1 MISAIKKW
9 IGLDIQEER
18 YAYADD
24 PRFGYTHHAHVPD
37 TWVKTTCGY
46 CSVGCGMLLG
56 VKDNKVVTVRGDDDH
71 PVNDG
76 KLCPKGLSEHYFLTA
91 ANRAQKPLM
100 RGTDGLLVPAG
111 WDAALDTFAKRTR
124 DLKERHGPGAFAVLS
139 TGQLVTEEFY
149 ALGKLVRL
157 GMGLSHYD
165 GNTTLCMAS
174 AVAGYRQSFG
184 SDGPPGSYKGLEEAD
199 LIFLMGANIADNH
212 PILWHRLMKN
222 ENRTLIVSDPRKTK
236 TAMFA
241 DLYLPVKP
249 RGDIDLLNGLIH
261 LLIKWDAVDHEYIQ
275 KHTVGWE
282 ALKRH
287 ARRYVPELV
296 ARRTGIAPDVIERTA
311 RLIADSK
318 NAYFAWTMG
327 VNHSTQGTDTVS
339 LINTLALIT
348 GNIGRTGAAPMS
360 ITGQCNAMGTR
371 EFGFTASMPG
381 YRKYDSA
388 NDRADLAKIFGIAP
402 AELPAERGRAYP
414 DIIDGILDG
423 TIRGLWI
430 IGTNPVVSFP
440 DRKRLEK
447 ALAQLDFLV
456 VQDGFHPTPT
466 SEFAHLVLPAG
477 MWGEKDGS
485 YTNSE
490 RRASRVLAGVKPP
503 GDAKSDFDIFLA
515 IARALGVAEKLFP
528 GWTSPADAFAE
539 MREVSRDR
547 LCDYSGMTYE
557 KMEAQGGLQW
567 PCNDAHP
574 DGADSLYGDAAFRTD
589 DKRAKLFFVKSQK
602 MPERTTNS
610 FPLILNTGRTVEH
623 WHTRTKTGVVP
634 LLEKLAPSAWV
645 EIHPK
650 TAAFYE
656 IGPRDKVSLRSVRGR
671 VENLIVRVTETIQ
684 PGHVFVP
691 FHFIEKNAN
700 DLTLPAFDPKSRE
713 PNYKQCAVQI
723 EKMKRPRG
731 AGRA

>member
-1 MISAIKKW
+1 MMDTLKRW
-9 IGLDIQEER
+9 IGLDIREDV

-24 PRFGYTHHAHVPD
+24 PRFGYTHHAHIPD

-56 VKDNKVVTVRGDDDH
+56 VKDNKVVTVRGDEDH

-91 ANRAQKPLM
+91 ANRARTPFV
-100 RGTDGLLVPAG
+100 RGSDGILSPSNWEAAAG
-111 WDAALDTFAKRTR
+111 LFAHKTR
-124 DLKERHGPGAFAVLS
+124 EIKEKYGPGGFAVLS

-149 ALGKLVRL
+149 TLGKLVRL

-222 ENRTLIVSDPRKTK
+222 ENRTLIVTDPRKTK

-249 RGDIDLLNGLIH
+249 RGDIDLINGIIH
-261 LLIKWDAVDHEYIQ
+261 LLIKWDAVDHDFIRR
-275 KHTVGWE
+275 HTTGFE
-282 ALKRH
+282 ALKKH
-287 ARRYVPELV
+287 SRRYVPALV
-296 ARRTGIAPDVIERTA
+296 ARRTGIPPEVIERTA

-388 NDRADLAKIFGIAP
+388 KDRAELASLYGMQP
-402 AELPAERGRAYP
+402 MDLPAERGRAYP

-447 ALAQLDFLV
+447 ALSGLDFLV

-490 RRASRVLAGVKPP
+490 RRASRVRAGTKPP

-515 IARALGVAEKLFP
+515 LSRALGVDEKLFP
-528 GWTSPADAFAE
+528 GWTSPADAFEE
-539 MREVSRDR
+539 MRKVSRGR

-557 KMEAQGGLQW
+557 KMEKEGGLQW
-567 PCNDAHP
+567 PCNDANP
-574 DGADSLYGDAAFRTD
+574 GGADSLYSDAAFQTE

-634 LLEKLAPSAWV
+634 LLEKLAPTAWV

-723 EKMKRPRG
+723 EKMKSQRTRP
-731 AGRA
+731 